1 MVFLQ
6 FLQSHFEYKLNRFKD
21 YLFDLIN
28 ESNLPIAD
36 IDTNDAQ
43 NTFTI
48 TTTDKSKFVLTM
60 NKIEFTKII
69 YPDDK

>member
-1 MVFLQ
+1 M
-6 FLQSHFEYKLNRFKD
+6 ELNRFKD

-36 IDTNDAQ
+36 IETNDAW

-48 TTTDKSKFVLTM
+48 TTTDKSKFILSM
-60 NKIEFTKII
+60 NKVDFTKII
-69 YPDDK
+69 YPDKR